1 MLKIRQFAFNF
12 FGESTFV
19 AYDSDSLEA
28 IVIDPG
34 MFDAAEREFFDRYI
48 EENKLKITQ
57 IVNTH
62 LHLDHCFGD
71 NYVRDRYSVKIAA
84 SPADAFLG
92 ATLEEQTRKYIV
104 DGEFDSRSVEI
115 DNHLHEG
122 DIVPVGQYQFNVI
135 EVPGHSPGGIVLYC
149 PEYSCA
155 FVGDSIFYGS
165 IGRTDLPG
173 GDAKT
178 LIEYIRTKILSLPDK
193 TQLFPG
199 HDRMTTVGREKTS
212 NPYLV

>member
-149 PEYSCA
+149 PR
-155 FVGDSIFYGS
+155 V
-165 IGRTDLPG
+165 
-173 GDAKT
+173 
-178 LIEYIRTKILSLPDK
+178 
-193 TQLFPG
+193 
-199 HDRMTTVGREKTS
+199 
-212 NPYLV
+212 